1 MSVTVFGVT
10 VRVNF
15 FFVAILAFLM
25 LVGNSAV
32 VSAAVLCALLHVA
45 AHIAAM
51 FMTGSRPKSI
61 VFLPVGVRITR
72 RTERIEGFLKEGLIF
87 FAGPF
92 FNLLLGVLLS
102 LFYNLMQAANS
113 LEHFAALDKG
123 YPGEPLIMDGEL
135 FGLDELG
142 MWQGLKTAFQ
152 IK

>member
-1 MSVTVFGVT
+1 MIFLAVTKPKRKADTLLKV
-10 VRVNF
+10 
-15 FFVAILAFLM
+15 M
-25 LVGNSAV
+25 LI
-32 VSAAVLCALLHVA
+32 C
-45 AHIAAM
+45 
-51 FMTGSRPKSI
+51 
-61 VFLPVGVRITR
+61 
-72 RTERIEGFLKEGLIF
+72 
-87 FAGPF
+87 
-92 FNLLLGVLLS
+92 LLLGVLLS